1 MDASRLQR
9 SRNVLFI
16 ALAATLAGCGGG
28 GGGGTVAPPPAT
40 AATAAT
46 GIFTDAPVVGLDYA
60 TSSGQSGTTNAEGKF
75 QFMTGDTVTFTAAG
89 VVLGSSQPTVASDG
103 TAVVTPLNLV
113 NATSVTDPKV
123 TPIAQLLSTL
133 NSISAAN
140 GTAQSGTLV
149 IPTDSTLNS
158 QLAALKTPADSLT
171 TTQIQG
177 VLDSVYGA
185 GKYMVTTATTAQT
198 SLQQGINSQG
208 IVGTTWSAT
217 CSGCNQTVDALFYFQ
232 PNGTFV
238 GFNKSGDFFFTGSW
252 SGSTS
257 ANGGVSMTL
266 TNSDGS
272 YLNNATIAAGAATGS
287 GDILASDGT
296 TQGSLTFT
304 EIVGTT
310 ASTLSGGWYVT
321 FTPTAAEQANGN
333 NGASGYTIAA
343 PDGTFFVIMG
353 NEVAFNGTWD
363 PSNGQGSAS
372 LTDPDG
378 RADTVSVDFS
388 KGTGVVSS
396 NGQTIGNVTLS
407 RAGSFALVP
416 ASSSGSSG
424 GSSGS
429 GSSGSSGGIGS
440 TVQQLTLS
448 LNVQTTFA
456 NIPPTANQDYGTGI
470 AYQVVVTDSNGNQ
483 VANAGA
489 QAFED
494 FSSLF
499 GGVPVTVSN
508 VTSVQYPQ
516 GVGVNYS
523 VTIPANQPQAKYCS
537 VSGGGSGSVLDA
549 NSGTPSSY
557 PTVTITCNQ

>member
-1 MDASRLQR
+1 MDASLLQR

-16 ALAATLAGCGGG
+16 ALAVTLAGCGGG
-28 GGGGTVAPPPAT
+28 GGSAGSSVAPPP
-40 AATAAT
+40 ATAAT
-46 GIFTDAPVVGLDYA
+46 GIFTDAPVVGLAYT
-60 TSSGQSGTTNAEGKF
+60 TSSGKSGTTDAEGKF

-89 VVLGSSQPTVASDG
+89 VVLGSSQPAVASDG
-103 TAVVTPLNLV
+103 TAIVTPLNLV
-113 NATSVTDPKV
+113 GATSVTDPKV
-123 TPIAQLLSTL
+123 TAIAQLLSTL
-133 NSISAAN
+133 NAISAAN
-140 GTAQSGTLV
+140 GAAQSGTLV
-149 IPTDSTLNS
+149 IPADSTLES
-158 QLAALKTPADSLT
+158 QLAALKTSADSLT

-177 VLDSVYGA
+177 VLDSVYGSS
-185 GKYMVTTATTAQT
+185 KYTVTTATTAQT

-217 CSGCNQTVDALFYFQ
+217 CSGCSSNVNALFYFQ

-252 SGSTS
+252 SGGTS

-266 TNSDGS
+266 LNSDGS
-272 YLNNATIAAGAATGS
+272 YLNNATIASGATTGS

-296 TQGSLTFT
+296 TKGSLTFT

-333 NGASGYTIAA
+333 NGGTGYTIAA
-343 PDGTFFVIMG
+343 PDGTFFVVMG
-353 NEVAFNGTWD
+353 NGFAFNGTWD
-363 PSNGQGSAS
+363 PSSGQGSAS
-372 LTDPDG
+372 FTDPDN
-378 RADTVSVDFS
+378 RADSLSVDFS

-396 NGQTIGNVTLS
+396 NGQTIGDVTLS

-416 ASSSGSSG
+416 ASGSGSSG
-424 GSSGS
+424 GSGS
-429 GSSGSSGGIGS
+429 AGSSGGIGS
-440 TVQQLTLS
+440 TVQQLALS
-448 LNVQTTFA
+448 LNVQTTFVNVA
-456 NIPPTANQDYGTGI
+456 PTANQDYGTGI
-470 AYQVVVTDSNGNQ
+470 AYQIVVTDSNGNQ

-508 VTSVQYPQ
+508 IASVQYPQ

-523 VTIPANQPQAKYCS
+523 VTIPANQDQAKYCS
-537 VSGGGSGSVLDA
+537 VSGGGSGAVVDT
-549 NSGTPSSY
+549 NSGKPDTY
-557 PTVTITCNQ
+557 PTVKITCNQ